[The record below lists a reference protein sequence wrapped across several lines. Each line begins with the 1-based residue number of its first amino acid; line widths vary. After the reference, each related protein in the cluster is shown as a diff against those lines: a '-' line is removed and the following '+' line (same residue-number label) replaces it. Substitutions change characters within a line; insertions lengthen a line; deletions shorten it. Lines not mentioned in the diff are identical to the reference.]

1 MSHRTF
7 LLVLL
12 LPLILLAGCKQAV
25 QTPPAPDTP
34 AAPIAQ
40 GGVGGELKVFVP
52 CGMIVPMRAVG
63 DAFMAKNPG
72 TKVIGIY
79 DNAGVIVKR
88 ISQKG
93 EKADMMVSPG
103 FTEIGQLEK
112 SGHIKDSS
120 TKAIGDF
127 ELVCIVPA
135 KSKLDISKPA
145 DLKKAKTMGA
155 PNPDINSVGTS
166 GKEALT
172 KLGLWD
178 ALKPKMVFTDHAIE
192 AYTLVAGGK
201 ADAALCYRNCPLET
215 NPEKLAK
222 SKVRIA
228 FAFPK
233 DSYTKQQCLIG
244 ELKDAKNTAGVKAYM
259 DFITSTEGLKILA
272 DNGMA
277 GCLDLAACPVPS
289 AKPTAA
295 KVDPAKAKVKVI
307 AYYPGNEGHKKI
319 RDLVEGLNGKYGG
332 QVSGEF
338 VDFTSDEGFKKWQ
351 AAGLSCGAILINGEQ
366 TFTYDKG
373 GKPYEVT
380 FKMAEGGEWALA
392 DLDGVLKK
400 LLKAKQ

>member
-1 MSHRTF
+1 MSHRTL

-12 LPLILLAGCKQAV
+12 LPLILLAGCKQAA
-25 QTPPAPDTP
+25 QTVAPPASPVPPT
-34 AAPIAQ
+34 AQ
-40 GGVGGELKVFVP
+40 ANAGAELKVFVP
-52 CGMIVPMRAVG
+52 CGMIVPMRAIG
-63 DAFMAKNPG
+63 DAFMKKNPG
-72 TKVIGIY
+72 LKVVGIY

-93 EKADMMVSPG
+93 EKGDLMVSPG

-112 SGHIKDSS
+112 AGFVKDGSK
-120 TKAIGDF
+120 KAIGDF

-135 KSKLDISKPA
+135 TSTLGISKPE

-244 ELKDAKNTAGVKAYM
+244 ELKDSANAAGVKAYM

-277 GCLDLAACPVPS
+277 GCLDLKACPVAAAKPVNS
-289 AKPTAA
+289 AKA
-295 KVDPAKAKVKVI
+295 VVKVV
-307 AYYPGNEGHKKI
+307 AYYPDNDSEDHKAIKKAV
-319 RDLVEGLNGKYGG
+319 LGLSAKYGG
-332 QVSGEF
+332 KVSGEF
-338 VDFTSDEGFKKWQ
+338 IDFTSDEGFKKWQ
-351 AAGLSCGAILINGEQ
+351 AAGLNCGTILINGTE
-366 TFTYDKG
+366 THTYEKS
-373 GKPYEVT
+373 GKPVEVT
-380 FKMAEGGEWALA
+380 FTKAQGGEWTFA
-392 DLDGVLKK
+392 DLDAVVQK
-400 LLKAKQ
+400 LLKDKAK

>member
-1 MSHRTF
+1 MSHRTL

-12 LPLILLAGCKQAV
+12 LPLILLAGCKQAA
-25 QTPPAPDTP
+25 QTVAPPASPVPPT
-34 AAPIAQ
+34 AQ
-40 GGVGGELKVFVP
+40 ANAGAELKVFVP
-52 CGMIVPMRAVG
+52 CGMIVPMRAIG
-63 DAFMAKNPG
+63 DAFMKKNPG
-72 TKVIGIY
+72 LKVVGIY

-93 EKADMMVSPG
+93 EKGDLMVSPG

-112 SGHIKDSS
+112 AGFVKDGSK
-120 TKAIGDF
+120 KAIGDF

-135 KSKLDISKPA
+135 TSTLGISKPE

-155 PNPDINSVGTS
+155 PNPDINSVDTS

-233 DSYTKQQCLIG
+233 DSYTKQ
-244 ELKDAKNTAGVKAYM
+244 
-259 DFITSTEGLKILA
+259 
-272 DNGMA
+272 
-277 GCLDLAACPVPS
+277 
-289 AKPTAA
+289 
-295 KVDPAKAKVKVI
+295 
-307 AYYPGNEGHKKI
+307 
-319 RDLVEGLNGKYGG
+319 
-332 QVSGEF
+332 
-338 VDFTSDEGFKKWQ
+338 
-351 AAGLSCGAILINGEQ
+351 
-366 TFTYDKG
+366 
-373 GKPYEVT
+373 
-380 FKMAEGGEWALA
+380 
-392 DLDGVLKK
+392 
-400 LLKAKQ
+400 